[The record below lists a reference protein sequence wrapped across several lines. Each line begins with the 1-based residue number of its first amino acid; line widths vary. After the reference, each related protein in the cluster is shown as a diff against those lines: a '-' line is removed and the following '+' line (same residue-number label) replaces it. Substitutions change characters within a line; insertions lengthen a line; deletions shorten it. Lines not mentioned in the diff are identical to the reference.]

1 MYICSRLSGYDIPL
15 IFHVRSLII
24 KVMKKVKTTNIEAD
38 KLITKAK
45 YAEKMGVSQTAVQ
58 NWINEGK
65 LTIVKANGAELIH
78 E

>member
-1 MYICSRLSGYDIPL
+1 LALLGVSFKLKTL
-15 IFHVRSLII
+15 IVKS
-24 KVMKKVKTTNIEAD
+24 MKKVKTKDIEAS

-45 YAEKMGVSQTAVQ
+45 YAKKMGVSQTAVQ
-58 NWINEGK
+58 NWINDGK

>member
-1 MYICSRLSGYDIPL
+1 
-15 IFHVRSLII
+15 
-24 KVMKKVKTTNIEAD
+24 MKKIKTKDIEAS
-38 KLITKAK
+38 KLITKAM
-45 YAEKMGVSQTAVQ
+45 YAKKKGVSQTAVQ